1 MGKTNPPNDNRYED
15 FVSQQKTFAD
25 TEQSWSI
32 DVSDIDQ
39 STYDLSVK
47 NPNKDSRGNT

>member
-1 MGKTNPPNDNRYED
+1 MGKTNPLNDNDLKD

-39 STYDLSVK
+39 EYLGLI
-47 NPNKDSRGNT
+47 R